1 MRRVN
6 LLPPED
12 RRRRMEGLPGGT
24 ASLLL
29 VAGAALILV
38 CVGVYLFF
46 LLRLGAVEEEVAE
59 LDGRISEQNSR
70 LQDLSPYND
79 LRGRLDEKK
88 PVADGIFRTRFPWD
102 DFLQGLAF
110 VVPETTALQTLTG
123 EAAPVDV
130 EAPAEEPLD
139 PPGAV
144 TFTGVA
150 LPEYRNVADFVVR
163 MNNLEH
169 LSNAQLNIAE
179 LDRENFEDPAIEFE
193 VASEL
198 VTVSGDRG
206 TEVRI
211 EGGSPADVA
220 DAQEPPP
227 GSGAGPREVASSGTG
242 SADQYAGAGGAAR

>member
-6 LLPPED
+6 LIPPED
-12 RRRRMEGLPGGT
+12 RRGRVEGLPGGT
-24 ASLLL
+24 AGLLL
-29 VAGAALILV
+29 VAGAALILLF
-38 CVGVYLFF
+38 VGIYFVF
-46 LLRLGAVEEEVAE
+46 LLRLNNVESQVAE

-70 LQDLSPYND
+70 LAELSPYRD
-79 LRGRLDEKK
+79 LRERLDEKR

-102 DFLQGLAF
+102 DFFQGLAF

-130 EAPAEEPLD
+130 EAPAEQPLD

-150 LPEYRNVADFVVR
+150 LPEYENVADFVIR

-169 LSNAQLNIAE
+169 LSNAQLNSAE
-179 LDRENFEDPAIEFE
+179 LDRESFAEPAIAFE

-198 VTVSGDRG
+198 VTVSGERG

-211 EGGSPADVA
+211 EGGSPA
-220 DAQEPPP
+220 
-227 GSGAGPREVASSGTG
+227 EVAEAPEPIEVARSG
-242 SADQYAGAGGAAR
+242 SVSEDQYAGEASP

>member
-6 LLPPED
+6 LLPPEE
-12 RRRRMEGLPGGT
+12 RRSRTEGLPGGLVGLFLV
-24 ASLLL
+24 AAAALL
-29 VAGAALILV
+29 VALAV
-38 CVGVYLFF
+38 VYLVF
-46 LLRLGAVEEEVAE
+46 LLRLNGLEQEVAE
-59 LDGRISEQNSR
+59 LDGQISQQNAR
-70 LQDLSPYND
+70 LQELAPFSDLQA
-79 LRGRLDEKK
+79 RLEEKK

-130 EAPAEEPLD
+130 EAPAEQPLD

-150 LPEYRNVADFVVR
+150 LPNYQNVADFVVR

-169 LSNAQLNIAE
+169 LSNAQLNSAE
-179 LDRENFEDPAIEFE
+179 LDRETFVEPAIEFE

-198 VTVSGDRG
+198 LTVSGDRG

-211 EGGSPADVA
+211 EGGERAEAVDN
-220 DAQEPPP
+220 
-227 GSGAGPREVASSGTG
+227 GGFREVASSD
-242 SADQYAGAGGAAR
+242 SAAAEQYAAAGARRR